1 MPPLFSLGCGV
12 GGFRGGTPSVLQS
25 YFAAFG
31 KTKSGRRIP
40 LTSLRT
46 CARYTC
52 RWVTELL
59 RQPLLATVVAQ
70 VYNFFEVLENVDLN
84 ESKSSMRRHT
94 PGRVHFE
101 VGFFSHAVPD

>member
-1 MPPLFSLGCGV
+1 
-12 GGFRGGTPSVLQS
+12 
-25 YFAAFG
+25 
-31 KTKSGRRIP
+31 
-40 LTSLRT
+40 
-46 CARYTC
+46 
-52 RWVTELL
+52 
-59 RQPLLATVVAQ
+59 VVAQ